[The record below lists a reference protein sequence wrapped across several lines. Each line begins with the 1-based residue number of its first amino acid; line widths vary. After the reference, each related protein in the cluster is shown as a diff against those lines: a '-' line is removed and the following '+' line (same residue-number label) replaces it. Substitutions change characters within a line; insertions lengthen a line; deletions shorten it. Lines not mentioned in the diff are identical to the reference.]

1 MMIKSILVVL
11 DDSESSQSA
20 IKLGVALAKEHK
32 ASLSGIGILDAPWV
46 TIPEAIPLGGA
57 AFKVDL
63 DAKILKEAKH
73 HVHLIEQNFI
83 AYCKSEKISAS
94 IINTTGVPFEEIE
107 HFATEFDLIVMG
119 KNANFHFD
127 HTEDTTYAAQHI
139 LKDSPRPIIVTS
151 PGELPQHKNTNVL
164 IAFDGT
170 FAASKAL
177 HMAILMGILKDKTL
191 HIASVSENEGHARQW
206 ANSALKLCHYHGLT
220 PHLHPMASA
229 LKPSTVL
236 LDLTKDLNPSLIVL
250 GAYGHSAIRSF
261 FMGSC
266 AKELLKE
273 TNVPCFVFH

>member
-1 MMIKSILVVL
+1 MIKSILVVL
-11 DDSESSQSA
+11 DDSESSESA
-20 IKLGVALAKEHK
+20 IKLGVALSKEYK

-63 DAKILKEAKH
+63 DAKILKEANH
-73 HVHLIEQNFI
+73 RVHALEQNFT
-83 AYCKSEKISAS
+83 AYCKSEKTPAS
-94 IINTTGVPFEEIE
+94 IINTTGIPFEEIE

-127 HTEDTTYAAQHI
+127 QTEDTNYTVQRI
-139 LKDSPRPIIVTS
+139 LRDSPRPIIVTS
-151 PGELPQHKNTNVL
+151 SGVLPQHKNTNVL

-170 FAASKAL
+170 FAASRSL

-191 HIASVSENEGHARQW
+191 HIVSVSENEGLARQW
-206 ANSALKLCHYHGLT
+206 ANSALKLCHYHDLT
-220 PHLHPMASA
+220 THLHPIATT
-229 LKPSTVL
+229 LKPSAVL
-236 LDLTKDLNPSLIVL
+236 LDLMRDLNPSLMVL

-273 TNVPCFVFH
+273 ANVPCFVFH